1 MKRKDNL
8 KSKLRKIK
16 MILLD
21 VDGVLTDGKIIISSD
36 GIEYKHF
43 HAHDGYGI
51 LKAKRAGIIVGLVSG
66 RTSEVV
72 NKRADK
78 LGIELVYQ
86 GNEDKLSVF
95 QEIKSRYNITE
106 DQTAFIGDDEFDI
119 PLLKAVGFSAAP
131 ANAINEVKKVVDY
144 VTKVEGGNGA
154 AREVID
160 LILKAKTK

>member
-1 MKRKDNL
+1 MKSKKIF
-8 KSKLRKIK
+8 KSKLKKIK

-21 VDGVLTDGKIIISSD
+21 VDGVLTDGKIIMSSD
-36 GIEYKHF
+36 GIEYKNF

-51 LKAKRAGIIVGLVSG
+51 LKAKRAGIIVGIVSG

-78 LGIELVYQ
+78 LGIDIVCQ

-95 QEIKSRYNITE
+95 QEIKSKYNISE
-106 DQTAFIGDDEFDI
+106 EETAFIGDDEFDI
-119 PLLKAVGFSAAP
+119 PLLKSVGFSAAP
-131 ANAINEVKKVVDY
+131 ANAIGTVKKIVDY
-144 VTKVEGGNGA
+144 VTKVDGGNGV

-160 LILKAKTK
+160 LILKAKSG

>member
-1 MKRKDNL
+1 MKRKNNL
-8 KSKLRKIK
+8 KSKLKKIK

-21 VDGVLTDGKIIISSD
+21 VDGVLTDGKIILSSD
-36 GIEYKHF
+36 GVEYKNF

-72 NKRADK
+72 SKRADR
-78 LGIELVYQ
+78 LGLDLVYQ

-95 QEIKSRYNITE
+95 QEIKKKYNISE
-106 DQTAFIGDDEFDI
+106 EETAFVGDDEFDI
-119 PLLKAVGFSAAP
+119 PLLKSVGFSAAP
-131 ANAINEVKKVVDY
+131 ANAINTVKKVVDY

-160 LILKAKTK
+160 LILKAKKN

>member
-1 MKRKDNL
+1 MKRKNNL
-8 KSKLRKIK
+8 KSKLKKIK

-21 VDGVLTDGKIIISSD
+21 VDGVLTDGKIILSSD
-36 GIEYKHF
+36 GVEYKNF

-51 LKAKRAGIIVGLVSG
+51 LKAKRAGIIVGLLSG

-78 LGIELVYQ
+78 LGIDLVYQ

-95 QEIKSRYNITE
+95 QEIKMKYNISE
-106 DQTAFIGDDEFDI
+106 EETAFIGDDEFDI
-119 PLLKAVGFSAAP
+119 PLLKSVGFSAAP
-131 ANAINEVKKVVDY
+131 ANAISEVKKVVDY

-160 LILKAKTK
+160 LILKVKAR

>member
-1 MKRKDNL
+1 MKSKKNL
-8 KSKLRKIK
+8 KSKLKKIK

-21 VDGVLTDGKIIISSD
+21 VDGVLTDGKIIMSSD
-36 GIEYKHF
+36 GVEYKNF

-51 LKAKRAGIIVGLVSG
+51 LKAKRAGIIVGIVSG

-78 LGIELVYQ
+78 LGIDIVFQ

-95 QEIKSRYNITE
+95 QEIKSKYNISE
-106 DQTAFIGDDEFDI
+106 EETAFIGDDEFDI
-119 PLLKAVGFSAAP
+119 PLLKSVGFSAAP
-131 ANAINEVKKVVDY
+131 ANAIGTVKKAVDY
-144 VTKVEGGNGA
+144 VTKVDGGNGV

-160 LILKAKTK
+160 LILKAKSG

>member
-1 MKRKDNL
+1 MKSKKNL
-8 KSKLRKIK
+8 KSKLKKIK

-21 VDGVLTDGKIIISSD
+21 VDGVLTDGKIIMSSD
-36 GIEYKHF
+36 GVEYKNF

-51 LKAKRAGIIVGLVSG
+51 LKAKRAGIIVGIVSG

-78 LGIELVYQ
+78 LGIDIVFQ

-95 QEIKSRYNITE
+95 QEIKSKYNISE
-106 DQTAFIGDDEFDI
+106 EETAFIGDDEFDI
-119 PLLKAVGFSAAP
+119 PLLKSVGFSAAP
-131 ANAINEVKKVVDY
+131 ANAIGTVKEAVDY
-144 VTKVEGGNGA
+144 VTKVDGGNGV

-160 LILKAKTK
+160 LILKAKSG